1 MFFVREYFISF
12 MKYFKKILQFVAPYK
27 KYAILNI
34 IFNILYAIFNVLTVV
49 AFIPVLN
56 ILFKQENKIT
66 AKPVYE
72 GVGSFGDYAR
82 EYFYHFISQKI
93 DQEGVLKTLA
103 FICILTL
110 SLFFLKNLFR
120 YLASY
125 VLVFLRN
132 GTVKDLRDALYHKIV
147 RLPISYFS
155 EKRKGDII
163 ARMTSDVQEIEN
175 SFLTSLEAV
184 VREPLT
190 VVISLTMM
198 FVISLKLTLFVFIL
212 LPISGFIISSVSK
225 KLKANSLKAQKETGK
240 FLSFIE
246 ETLTGLR
253 VIKGFNAEKIIENK
267 FKESTT
273 RFRDLMTSVLH
284 RKTLA
289 SPMSEFLGSATIIAI
304 LWYGG
309 RMVLQ
314 DDSNLKPEEFL
325 TYIVLFYTVLNPVKA
340 ITTAYYN
347 IQKGD
352 ASAERVMEILET
364 ENHIIDKPNAIKK
377 DEFKQQ
383 IEFKNIAFK
392 YKDEYVLKNFSL
404 TVPKGKTVALVGQSG
419 SGKSTLANLV
429 TRFYDVNKG
438 NILIDGENIKD
449 ITKKSL
455 RDLMGIVTQESILF
469 NDTIANNIKLGSP
482 NATIKEVRNA
492 AEIANAHEFIK
503 DLPEQYETNIGDSG
517 NTLSGGQKQ
526 RLSIAR
532 AVLKN
537 PPIMILDEATS
548 ALDTESEQLVQKA
561 LEKMM
566 ENRTSLVI
574 AHRLSTIQKADVIVV
589 MKKGEIVEQGKHD
602 ELLAKKGEYFK
613 LVTMQSL

>member
-1 MFFVREYFISF
+1 MN
-12 MKYFKKILQFVAPYK
+12 YFKKIIRFAKPYK
-27 KYAILNI
+27 KYAFLNVL
-34 IFNILYAIFNVLTVV
+34 FNILYAVFNVLSVL

-66 AKPVYE
+66 AAPVYT
-72 GVGSFGDYAR
+72 GIDAIGSYTKDS
-82 EYFYHFISQKI
+82 FYYFISQKI
-93 DQEGVLKTLA
+93 EHEGATQVLL
-103 FICILTL
+103 FICLVTFL
-110 SLFFLKNLFR
+110 LFFLKNLFR

-132 GTVKDLRDALYHKIV
+132 GTVKDLRDSLYHKIV
-147 RLPISYFS
+147 ELPIAYFS
-155 EKRKGDII
+155 EKKKGDII
-163 ARMTSDVQEIEN
+163 ARMTSDVQEIEV
-175 SFLTSLEAV
+175 SFLTSLEAI

-190 VVISLTMM
+190 IVISLTMM
-198 FVISLKLTLFVFIL
+198 LIISIKLTLFVFIL
-212 LPISGFIISSVSK
+212 LPVSGFIISAISK
-225 KLKANSLKAQKETGK
+225 KLKANSLKAQKETGN

-253 VIKGFNAEKIIENK
+253 VIKGFNAENTIENK
-267 FKESTT
+267 FKKSTE
-273 RFRDLMTSVLH
+273 RFKNLMTSVLH

-309 RMVLQ
+309 KLVLENN
-314 DDSNLKPEEFL
+314 SPLNPEEFL
-325 TYIVLFYTVLNPVKA
+325 TYIMLFYTVLNPVKA

-352 ASAERVMEILET
+352 ASAQRIMEVLET
-364 ENHIIDKPNAIKK
+364 ENEIKDKENALIKT
-377 DEFKQQ
+377 EFTDK
-383 IEFKNIAFK
+383 ITFNNISFK
-392 YKDEYVLKNFSL
+392 YKDDAVLKDFSL
-404 TVPKGKTVALVGQSG
+404 TILKGQTVALVGQSG
-419 SGKSTLANLV
+419 SGKSTLANLI
-429 TRFYDVNKG
+429 TRFYDVNAG
-438 NILIDGENIKD
+438 TVSIDGNNIKD
-449 ITKKSL
+449 LSKKSL
-455 RDLMGIVTQESILF
+455 RGLMGIVTQDSILF
-469 NDTIANNIKLGSP
+469 NDTVANNIKLGTE
-482 NATIKEVRNA
+482 NASESQIQQA

-503 DLPEQYETNIGDSG
+503 ELPAKYQTNIGDGG

-566 ENRTSLVI
+566 QNRTSLVI
-574 AHRLSTIQKADVIVV
+574 AHRLSTIQKADAIVV
-589 MKKGEIVEQGKHD
+589 MKKGEIVEQGKHE
-602 ELLAKKGEYFK
+602 ELLTKKGEYYK